1 MRRFWLLSVFVF
13 LTGATAIAQDPVK
26 VYPKHYKV
34 NFKNAQA
41 RVLRIH
47 YGPHEE
53 GAMHEHP
60 ARVVVLLTDSHVRH
74 TLPDGKMEERQGKA
88 GDVRWVAGEKHL
100 AENLSDRPF
109 EATRVEVEAKPAE
122 AQPARMSSRLTLL
135 VFKDNSISAVTDYWV
150 EDGVLYY
157 PSSNGGE
164 IAVPLERVDLG
175 MTVQLNRERG
185 LKFALRE
192 KPSAESGTVRVTSN
206 PQGADIRVDGAFFGN
221 APATLKLSP
230 VKHTIRV
237 SLAGY
242 KDWSREV
249 SVRAGSELELTTVFV
264 KR

>member
-1 MRRFWLLSVFVF
+1 MENRRNLILVGLFALLA
-13 LTGATAIAQDPVK
+13 LTLGRSASAQVK
-26 VYPKHYKV
+26 EAPKV
-34 NFKNAQA
+34 
-41 RVLRIH
+41 
-47 YGPHEE
+47 
-53 GAMHEHP
+53 
-60 ARVVVLLTDSHVRH
+60 
-74 TLPDGKMEERQGKA
+74 PDGIIVVFPGQPLHGDAADRVKQTGGKVT
-88 GDVRWVAGEKHL
+88 GSLDD
-100 AENLSDRPF
+100 NS
-109 EATRVEVEAKPAE
+109 
-122 AQPARMSSRLTLL
+122 ARMSSRLTLL

-185 LKFALRE
+185 LKFALRT

-206 PQGADIRVDGAFFGN
+206 PQGADVRVDGAFFGN

-249 SVRAGSELELTTVFV
+249 SVPAGSELELTAFL

>member
-1 MRRFWLLSVFVF
+1 MENRRNLILVGLFALLA
-13 LTGATAIAQDPVK
+13 LTLAKSAFAQVK
-26 VYPKHYKV
+26 EAPKV
-34 NFKNAQA
+34 PDST
-41 RVLRIH
+41 I
-47 YGPHEE
+47 
-53 GAMHEHP
+53 
-60 ARVVVLLTDSHVRH
+60 VVLPGQP
-74 TLPDGKMEERQGKA
+74 LPADARDRVKQAGGKVTGSL
-88 GDVRWVAGEKHL
+88 DD
-100 AENLSDRPF
+100 NS
-109 EATRVEVEAKPAE
+109 
-122 AQPARMSSRLTLL
+122 ARMSSRLTLL
-135 VFKDNSISAVTDYWV
+135 VFKDNSMSAVTDYWL

-185 LKFALRE
+185 VRFALRT
-192 KPSAESGTVRVTSN
+192 KPSAISGTVRVTSN
-206 PQGADIRVDGAFFGN
+206 PKGADVRVDGAFFGN

-249 SVRAGSELELTTVFV
+249 SVPAGSELELTAFL